1 MLIHETPQRAAPNI
15 KKVLDLVIDKSPCM
29 VTADISTVYMWVNEG
44 CLIEDDILPTMEE
57 IFKKKKGIRTFSY
70 FTNAVLAAR
79 DKRGIAKT
87 ITKKNTPDPLLILKS
102 WAWKR
107 GKGIYLSKAQEDE
120 LDAYEAKN
128 GRFYG

>member
-1 MLIHETPQRAAPNI
+1 
-15 KKVLDLVIDKSPCM
+15 M
-29 VTADISTVYMWVNEG
+29 VTADISTVYMWINEG
-44 CLIEDDILPTMEE
+44 CLVEDDILPVMEE
-57 IFKKKKGIRTFSY
+57 GFKRRGNKITKFCY
-70 FTNAVLAAR
+70 FTNQILEAR

-128 GRFYG
+128 GSFYKPAI